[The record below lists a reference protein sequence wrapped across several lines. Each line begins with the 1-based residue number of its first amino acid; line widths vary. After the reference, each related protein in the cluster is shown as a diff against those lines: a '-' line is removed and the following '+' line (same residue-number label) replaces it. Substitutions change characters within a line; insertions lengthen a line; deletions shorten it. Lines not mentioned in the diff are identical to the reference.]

1 MSSNI
6 CILLLIL
13 FILVI
18 LYVTV
23 KTTNTSNPPQISNN
37 QIYENFSVE
46 EIEELIDTSDIQE
59 QSLENLMI
67 ITKLDVV
74 KKNSKDSPRFP
85 DKHIIIEGNNLE
97 KVQDVYFGDLKG
109 IILSRDNVDNKT
121 VIRVL
126 PPNFSKYTKMK
137 EQSEFENIEIK
148 LKIDDPVDETQRTV
162 LFVDEPQ
169 ELDRVFT
176 ADLPYSPPDKIG
188 DYQKGTLKILNPKD
202 VDTTS
207 TKKIKLSFDLNL
219 SKETDPQ

>member
-18 LYVTV
+18 LYITV
-23 KTTNTSNPPQISNN
+23 KTTYTSNPPQISNN
-37 QIYENFSVE
+37 IQENFSVE
-46 EIEELIDTSDIQE
+46 EIEELIDTSGIQQ
-59 QSLENLMI
+59 QSLDNLML

-109 IILSRDNVDNKT
+109 IILSRDNVGNKT

-126 PPNFSKYTKMK
+126 PPNFSK
-137 EQSEFENIEIK
+137 
-148 LKIDDPVDETQRTV
+148 
-162 LFVDEPQ
+162 
-169 ELDRVFT
+169 
-176 ADLPYSPPDKIG
+176 
-188 DYQKGTLKILNPKD
+188 
-202 VDTTS
+202 
-207 TKKIKLSFDLNL
+207 
-219 SKETDPQ
+219 